1 MLLIYALLY
10 FSAVMLT
17 LLVAHIK
24 VKRIKTLI
32 QKHHEK
38 EKSKEVETGKEDN
51 DKDGTAT

>member
-1 MLLIYALLY
+1 MLLLYTLLY

-24 VKRIKTLI
+24 VKRVKTLI

-38 EKSKEVETGKEDN
+38 EKSKKVEAGKEGN
-51 DKDGTAT
+51 DKNSSAT